1 MIYSLTAGPSMT
13 KKTYNWMVGNNRNNP
28 HERNLINVAVTRARK
43 KLFIIGN
50 KNFILSKS
58 GLLTE
63 LIHWTHFCNS
73 KNE

>member
-1 MIYSLTAGPSMT
+1 MIKVYAQKLFEQ
-13 KKTYNWMVGNNRNNP
+13 P

-50 KNFILSKS
+50 ENFILSKS

-63 LIHWTHFCNS
+63 LINFTHYCNN
-73 KNE
+73 KNNISQK